1 MKKCVK
7 LLKKMYHITETSP
20 SEKKKKEKKRQ
31 GFSSSYLNPTPGE
44 TFIQRDKQDLTR
56 WQGDRSQVR
65 KT

>member
-7 LLKKMYHITETSP
+7 LLKKMYHFTETPP
-20 SEKKKKEKKRQ
+20 SEKKKKKKRQ

-56 WQGDRSQVR
+56 
-65 KT
+65 